1 MSDEVFVEE
10 TPETTALNVVI
21 SLLQQ
26 ISTLMQQA
34 VDALRALREWTVCRW
49 RFARNK
55 WIWRII

>member
-1 MSDEVFVEE
+1 MERDLVLSSSTSSESTMSDEVFVEE

-34 VDALRALREWTVCRW
+34 VDALRALRE
-49 RFARNK
+49 
-55 WIWRII
+55 